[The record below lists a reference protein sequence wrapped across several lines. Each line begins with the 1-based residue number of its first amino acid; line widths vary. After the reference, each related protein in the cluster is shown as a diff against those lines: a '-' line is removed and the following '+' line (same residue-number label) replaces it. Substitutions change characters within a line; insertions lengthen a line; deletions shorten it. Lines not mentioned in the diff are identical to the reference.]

1 VNERLEKRAGEIA
14 GGDRRMARLMRLASL
29 FEKVDEHIQ
38 PLLPESARGHIRVSC
53 IQDDCLVLAAE
64 SPAWASRARLL
75 ADSLLTEV
83 NRHLPKPVKRIK
95 VVVSP
100 FVG

>member
-1 VNERLEKRAGEIA
+1 MEKRVEKRAGDIA
-14 GGDRRMARLMRLASL
+14 GADRRMARLLRLARL
-29 FEKVDEHIQ
+29 FETIDGHIQ
-38 PLLPESARGHIRVSC
+38 PMLPESARGHIRVSC
-53 IQDDCLVLAAE
+53 LDDDCLVLAAQ

-83 NRHLPKPVKRIK
+83 NRHLPKPVKRVK
-95 VVVSP
+95 VVVSS